1 MIIGVGVIM
10 DNMLY
15 IIAAVVLILLVVAL
29 VLRKKKAQQPSVQS
43 PVKSGKHAVTPAA
56 VTKTDFGTPTQS
68 NNNIENKFDHI
79 TIAQRFIDQQRFD
92 KAIET
97 LERGLSEKPN
107 NSQLSLKLL
116 SIYATIDQPEN
127 FNNVYN
133 DIKTQ
138 NDPQTIAQA
147 NELKALFFEE
157 QAPVALQEMP
167 VEDHTN
173 FESIDFD
180 LPTSQ
185 VNDKNTLSDQPIAE
199 SNTNALVDDS
209 VDNLNFSNDFAEIDS
224 TAKNVED
231 DFDLTMSDFENDFD
245 EPATTETPATSLN
258 ITDHKNLDTSPTDG
272 MATTEDNEII
282 DFDFDFD
289 SPEQSDSLTDISV
302 SSDTSDSA
310 VKELSL
316 DNENLSLD
324 NEEFI
329 LDFDDLATDFDKES
343 EETIAEALTLNTT
356 QSNEDDFTLS
366 LDSLDESNTIETMV
380 ESKNPTFEENSHIND
395 FVLED
400 SSLEDGSFED
410 GSFENINLENSNFE
424 DLNLEEQPFDDK
436 DVENTLIEKPS
447 AAKTAPLLFD
457 DNTVL
462 EEGFDFEADTSMVP
476 TSVAPVEA
484 ERSINSESKTES
496 ADDFSSRFSA
506 DFDFVKSLD
515 SNQVTLDLASQY
527 IKLGEYDSAKRLL
540 NEVMNQGN
548 NEQQNK
554 AKALLER
561 TA

>member
-15 IIAAVVLILLVVAL
+15 IIAAVVLILLLAVL

-43 PVKSGKHAVTPAA
+43 PIKSGRNAITPAA
-56 VTKTDFGTPTQS
+56 VTKTDFGTTQG
-68 NNNIENKFDHI
+68 NKVTENKFDHI

-127 FNNVYN
+127 FNNVYD

-167 VEDHTN
+167 VEDNTN

-185 VNDKNTLSDQPIAE
+185 VNDKDTLSDQPIAE
-199 SNTNALVDDS
+199 SNTHALEDDS
-209 VDNLNFSNDFAEIDS
+209 VDNLTFSNDFAEIDS

-258 ITDHKNLDTSPTDG
+258 ITDNKNLDTSSIDG
-272 MATTEDNEII
+272 IATTEDNEII
-282 DFDFDFD
+282 DFDFNFD
-289 SPEQSDSLTDISV
+289 SPQQSDSLTDISV
-302 SSDTSDSA
+302 SSDTPDSA
-310 VKELSL
+310 AEELA
-316 DNENLSLD
+316 LD

-343 EETIAEALTLNTT
+343 EETIAEALTLDTT

-366 LDSLDESNTIETMV
+366 LDSLYESNTIETV
-380 ESKNPTFEENSHIND
+380 IESKNPTLEENSHIND

-400 SSLEDGSFED
+400 SSFED
-410 GSFENINLENSNFE
+410 SSFENINLEDISLENNNFE

-436 DVENTLIEKPS
+436 DVESTLIEKPS

-462 EEGFDFEADTSMVP
+462 DENFDFEAGTSAAP

-484 ERSINSESKTES
+484 ERSINSEIKTES
-496 ADDFSSRFSA
+496 AADFSSRFSA

-540 NEVMNQGN
+540 NEVMNQGS

-554 AKALLER
+554 AKVLLER

>member
-1 MIIGVGVIM
+1 M

-29 VLRKKKAQQPSVQS
+29 VLRKKKAQQPSVQA
-43 PVKSGKHAVTPAA
+43 PVKSGKNAVTPAA
-56 VTKTDFGTPTQS
+56 VTKPDYGTPTQS
-68 NNNIENKFDHI
+68 NNNLENKFDHI

-199 SNTNALVDDS
+199 SNTNALVEDS
-209 VDNLNFSNDFAEIDS
+209 VDNLTFSNDFAETDS
-224 TAKNVED
+224 TAKNVEE

-289 SPEQSDSLTDISV
+289 FDSPEQSDSPTDISV

-310 VKELSL
+310 VKE
-316 DNENLSLD
+316 LSLD

-424 DLNLEEQPFDDK
+424 DLNLEEKPFDDK

>member
-1 MIIGVGVIM
+1 MQYAMIIGVGVIM

-29 VLRKKKAQQPSVQS
+29 VLRKKKAQQPSVQA
-43 PVKSGKHAVTPAA
+43 PVKSGSNAAIPAA
-56 VTKTDFGTPTQS
+56 VTKTNFGTPTQS
-68 NNNIENKFDHI
+68 NNNLENKFDHI

-138 NDPQTIAQA
+138 NNPQTIAQA

-199 SNTNALVDDS
+199 SNTNALIDDS
-209 VDNLNFSNDFAEIDS
+209 VDNLSFSNDFAETDS

-289 SPEQSDSLTDISV
+289 FDSPEQSDSLTDISV

-316 DNENLSLD
+316 DNE
-324 NEEFI
+324 EFI
-329 LDFDDLATDFDKES
+329 LDFDDLVTDFDKES

-424 DLNLEEQPFDDK
+424 DLNLEEKPFDDK

-462 EEGFDFEADTSMVP
+462 EEGFDFEADTSAAP

-540 NEVMNQGN
+540 NEVMHQGN